1 MGQNSCKGKGWVM
14 ATSAK
19 MCTDKG
25 GGKPEKAPTNA
36 M

>member
-25 GGKPEKAPTNA
+25 GKPEKAPTNA